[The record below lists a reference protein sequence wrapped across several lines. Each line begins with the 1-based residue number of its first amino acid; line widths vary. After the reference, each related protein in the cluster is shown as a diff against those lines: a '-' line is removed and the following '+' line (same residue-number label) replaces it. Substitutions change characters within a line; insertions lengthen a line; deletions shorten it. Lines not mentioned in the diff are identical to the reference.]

1 MTHACEQISAATAV
15 LLSNTPTVWG
25 EVFETRLPSSRA
37 VMPYLLVFDDGEPL
51 DAIAPLAPG
60 IYQRDLN
67 LVVAARLRLPGNN
80 DTETVER
87 RINTVLADIETR
99 LTFQALLATLPQ
111 LKGLRLVS
119 VEKVVVTKED
129 DTPQYAELTLI
140 YVARYYTAEGAP
152 ETLI

>member
-51 DAIAPLAPG
+51 DAISPLAPG

-87 RINTVLADIETR
+87 KINTVLADIETR
-99 LTFQALLATLPQ
+99 LTFQALLATLTQ

-119 VEKVVVTKED
+119 VEKVVVTNQD
-129 DTPQYAELTLI
+129 DAPQYADLTLI

-152 ETLI
+152 ETMI

>member
-1 MTHACEQISAATAV
+1 MTHACEQISAATAG

-25 EVFETRLPSSRA
+25 EVFETRLPSARA

-67 LVVAARLRLPGNN
+67 LVIAARLRLPGNN

-87 RINTVLADIETR
+87 KINTVLADIETR
-99 LTFQALLATLPQ
+99 MTFQALLATLPQ

-119 VEKVVVTKED
+119 VEKVVVTNQD

-152 ETLI
+152 ETMI